1 MARYK
6 ELKVLLGGDINEEA
20 GEYINA
26 KLGSSADQILKA
38 DIAKACHRVKHRLTE
53 PNNLCKIDP
62 LGSVNNSVT
71 LRLGMC

>member
-26 KLGSSADQILKA
+26 KLGSSADQIL
-38 DIAKACHRVKHRLTE
+38 DV
-53 PNNLCKIDP
+53 
-62 LGSVNNSVT
+62 LGSENFCTAPHWSPYGKVT
-71 LRLGMC
+71 E